1 MRKDKKTLFSQY
13 YYKKKQK
20 REILNASVSLIIGG
34 FFITG
39 FFLIKMI
46 VSVGVTET
54 ISFAAMLFGV
64 VLIVLGTVIPHK
76 TVPAVQG
83 ISRLFN
89 RIGSVVIKAL
99 LIPIYVLTFLTTFW
113 FLRSKK
119 KAYRFETWENSPPMI
134 PDTYFE
140 KGITQQVHSQK
151 TYAVLGSIFSE
162 ISAHKMYIL
171 LPLVVIL
178 LVLGLIFFFVSSSSV
193 FSFIYTFI

>member
-13 YYKKKQK
+13 YHQKKQK
-20 REILNASVSLIIGG
+20 REMINASLSLIIGG
-34 FFITG
+34 FFITA

-46 VSVGVTET
+46 VSVGVTEKVS
-54 ISFAAMLFGV
+54 IAAMLFGV
-64 VLIVLGTVIPHK
+64 VLIVLGTAIPHK
-76 TVPAVQG
+76 IVPVVQG
-83 ISRLFN
+83 ISLLFN
-89 RIGSVVIKAL
+89 KIGSVVIKVL
-99 LIPIYVLTFLTTFW
+99 LIPIYIFTFLTTFW

-119 KAYRFETWENSPPMI
+119 KAYRFETWESSPPLI
-134 PDTYFE
+134 PNTYFE

-151 TYAVLGSIFSE
+151 TYAVIGSIFSE

-178 LVLGLIFFFVSSSSV
+178 LVLGLIFFFVSSSTV